1 MSTCNSNIKSL
12 FIYKNKQLI
21 IYSKKKMSIQKILIL
36 SILSLSIQ
44 FFDADTKVIQLNS
57 ANFDKEVVNSDDIV
71 MVLFYA
77 PWCGHCK
84 HFHPEYEK
92 AAKALKG
99 VFKIAGIDADS
110 EKDIAHRY
118 GINGFPTVKF
128 FGLDKKNPED
138 YQGQRTASAVIDY
151 MFTKAREIT
160 NSRLGVSSS
169 TKKDNNTKKDNTK
182 KDNTKKNNVDSD
194 KDVVI
199 LTDDNFDDVV
209 FGSEDMWLVAFYA
222 PWCGHC
228 QKLLPE
234 WNAAATQ
241 LKGQVKIA
249 KLDATTNQKMASRYQ
264 IQGYPTIKIF
274 SPGKDKKVEEYQGSR
289 EQAGIVAYALEK
301 LEKFGYVPETKQ
313 LINNDILKEVCE
325 NRVGICVI
333 AFLPNIVDSSA
344 KERNNY
350 LDILKEVTKNNRGKP
365 LYYLWAQGGDHFD
378 FEEKLH
384 LGFGYPAVVAINYKK
399 KMYSVCRSSFNK
411 DNLVNYLSNL
421 LLGKEPLNKLP
432 DGIKISKVNEWDKKD
447 YVPPKE
453 EDSNYDL

>member
-1 MSTCNSNIKSL
+1 MSL
-12 FIYKNKQLI
+12 
-21 IYSKKKMSIQKILIL
+21 QKIIIFTLL
-36 SILSLSIQ
+36 FSLSLQ
-44 FFDADTKVIQLNS
+44 FFDADTKVLQLNA
-57 ANFDKEVVNSDDIV
+57 ANFDKEVIGSDDI
-71 MVLFYA
+71 MLILFYA

-99 VFKIAGIDADS
+99 IFKIAAVDADK
-110 EKDIAHRY
+110 EKELAHRY

-128 FGLDKKNPED
+128 FGKDKKTPED
-138 YQGQRTASAVIDY
+138 YQGQRTATAVVDF
-151 MFTKAREIT
+151 MFDKARQIA
-160 NSRLGVSSS
+160 NSRMGTSGSSS
-169 TKKDNNTKKDNTK
+169 SSKSSNTNKKKDASGEKKKSNTAAT
-182 KDNTKKNNVDSD
+182 D
-194 KDVVI
+194 KDVII
-199 LTDDNFDDVV
+199 LTDDNFDSEV

-249 KLDATTNQKMASRYQ
+249 KLDATANQKMASRYQ

-301 LEKFGYVPETKQ
+301 LEKYGYVPDTKQ
-313 LINNDILKEVCE
+313 LINKDVLKEVCE
-325 NRVGICVI
+325 DRVGICII

-344 KERNNY
+344 KERNKY
-350 LDILKEVTKNNRGKP
+350 LDILKEVTKSNRGKP

-411 DNLVNYLSNL
+411 ENLVSFVSNL
-421 LLGKEPLNKLP
+421 LLGKEPLSKLP
-432 DGIKISKVNEWDKKD
+432 DGIKVSKVTEWDKKD

-453 EDSNYDL
+453 DTSSDNDL